1 MDQAE
6 RDHIQHELEDEAN
19 KLFPGVAPIRTR
31 KQGKEPVGSPRP
43 EGPEPPAIGRLRRVE
58 LLQHGDAPMIEPGQ
72 VMPRLVFADPAG
84 ALGERPDPRKVAKAR
99 RTFKLAVGPGL
110 NQFRDDLLRRWPGI
124 RYVELVF
131 EDDSGRRVDGQVQFL
146 DDHRTVAADD
156 EFTHVMVRLK
166 AAELDIVDT
175 LIAAGIAN
183 NRAEAI
189 RWALTRIPERPA
201 YEQLRQHTR
210 DIERLKSEF

>member
-6 RDHIQHELEDEAN
+6 RDHIRHELEIAAN
-19 KLFPGVAPIRTR
+19 ELFPGWI
-31 KQGKEPVGSPRP
+31 
-43 EGPEPPAIGRLRRVE
+43 RRVE
-58 LLQHGDAPMIEPGQ
+58 LLQHDDAPMIEPGQ
-72 VMPRLVFADPAG
+72 LMARLVFTDPVRSR
-84 ALGERPDPRKVAKAR
+84 EEHPDPRKVAKHG
-99 RTFKLAVGPGL
+99 RTFKMAIGPGL
-110 NQFRDDLLRRWPGI
+110 NQFRDNVVERWPEI
-124 RYVELVF
+124 RYIEVMTEDNRGQRTGGSVRFVE
-131 EDDSGRRVDGQVQFL
+131 DGRE
-146 DDHRTVAADD
+146 AADD

-166 AAELDIVDT
+166 TAELDIVDT

-201 YEQLRQHTR
+201 YEQLRERTREHTR

>member
-6 RDHIQHELEDEAN
+6 RDHIQHEIEIAAN
-19 KLFPGVAPIRTR
+19 KLFPGWI
-31 KQGKEPVGSPRP
+31 
-43 EGPEPPAIGRLRRVE
+43 RRVE

-72 VMPRLVFADPAG
+72 LMPRFVFADPAG
-84 ALGERPDPRKVAKAR
+84 SREGDLDSREVTAV
-99 RTFKLAVGPGL
+99 FKQAVGPGL
-110 NQFRDDLLRRWPGI
+110 NQFRNKLLRRWPEI
-124 RYVELVF
+124 RYIEVMQ
-131 EDDSGRRVDGQVQFL
+131 EDDSGQRVAGNVQFL
-146 DDHRTVAADD
+146 EDNRVAADG
-156 EFTHVMVRLK
+156 EFTHVMVRLRT
-166 AAELDIVDT
+166 AELDIVDT

-201 YEQLRQHTR
+201 YQQLREHTR

>member
-6 RDHIQHELEDEAN
+6 RDHIQHELEIAAN
-19 KLFPGVAPIRTR
+19 ELFAGWI
-31 KQGKEPVGSPRP
+31 
-43 EGPEPPAIGRLRRVE
+43 RRVE

-72 VMPRLVFADPAG
+72 LMPRFVFAESARRLQDPH
-84 ALGERPDPRKVAKAR
+84 PDPRKVAKAA
-99 RTFKLAVGPGL
+99 RTFKMALGSGL
-110 NQFRDDLLRRWPGI
+110 NQFRDSLLLRWPEI
-124 RYVELVF
+124 RSIELIF
-131 EDDSGRRVDGQVQFL
+131 EDDNGQRVDGQVQFL
-146 DDHRTVAADD
+146 DDYRTVAADG

>member
-6 RDHIQHELEDEAN
+6 RDHIRHELEIAAN
-19 KLFPGVAPIRTR
+19 ELFPGWI
-31 KQGKEPVGSPRP
+31 
-43 EGPEPPAIGRLRRVE
+43 RRVE
-58 LLQHGDAPMIEPGQ
+58 LLQHDDAPMIEPGQ
-72 VMPRLVFADPAG
+72 LIARLVFTDPVRSR
-84 ALGERPDPRKVAKAR
+84 EEHPDPRKVAKHG
-99 RTFKLAVGPGL
+99 RTFKMAIGPGL
-110 NQFRDDLLRRWPGI
+110 NQFRDNVVERWPEI
-124 RYVELVF
+124 RYIEVMTEDNRGQRTGGSVRFVE
-131 EDDSGRRVDGQVQFL
+131 DGRE
-146 DDHRTVAADD
+146 AADD

-166 AAELDIVDT
+166 TAELDIVDT

-201 YEQLRQHTR
+201 YEQLRERTREHTR

>member
-6 RDHIQHELEDEAN
+6 RDHIRHELEIAAN
-19 KLFPGVAPIRTR
+19 ELFPGWI
-31 KQGKEPVGSPRP
+31 
-43 EGPEPPAIGRLRRVE
+43 RRVE
-58 LLQHGDAPMIEPGQ
+58 LLQHDAPWMEPGQ
-72 VMPRLVFADPAG
+72 LMTRLVFTDPADR
-84 ALGERPDPRKVAKAR
+84 LQDPHPDPRKVAKSA

-110 NQFRDDLLRRWPGI
+110 NQFRGNLLARWPEI
-124 RYVELVF
+124 RYIEVMTEDGSGQRTDGNVRSVE
-131 EDDSGRRVDGQVQFL
+131 DGRP
-146 DDHRTVAADD
+146 AADG
-156 EFTHVMVRLK
+156 ESTHVMVRLRT
-166 AAELDIVDT
+166 AELDIVDT

-201 YEQLRQHTR
+201 YEQLREHTR